1 MRKRSLDVRTCQQA
15 ARTAGIVW
23 IIDDDA
29 DGSALKGGDEDSD
42 CYVVDYDADGSVDR
56 LVDHIDNNGDNRR
69 DELDLRYFDN
79 GRLNWSWFG
88 DDLDGATAIRKITG
102 YERGDEFQ
110 ADPYGDGIFYM
121 NKLNPL
127 RGVWSPISEDPF
139 AFYDTDGDGYSETV
153 VRVSAVPRS
162 YDVSRDP
169 DYANQAYL
177 RPWEAPMADIG
188 IINVRYSF
196 DIDRGSSKA
205 PAPLRTSVQ

>member
-1 MRKRSLDVRTCQQA
+1 VRKRSLDVRTCQQA

-88 DDLDGATAIRKITG
+88 DDLDGDTAIRKITG

-110 ADPYGDGIFYM
+110 ADPYGDGVFYM
-121 NKLNPL
+121 NKLDPRTSLVAISSVL
-127 RGVWSPISEDPF
+127 RLS
-139 AFYDTDGDGYSETV
+139 DTTGRV
-153 VRVSAVPRS
+153 KRAVRGSAPPRS
-162 YDVSRDP
+162 YDVSATRTTP
-169 DYANQAYL
+169 TSLL
-177 RPWEAPMADIG
+177 RPWVAPMADIG
-188 IINVRYSF
+188 IFQR
-196 DIDRGSSKA
+196 R
-205 PAPLRTSVQ
+205 